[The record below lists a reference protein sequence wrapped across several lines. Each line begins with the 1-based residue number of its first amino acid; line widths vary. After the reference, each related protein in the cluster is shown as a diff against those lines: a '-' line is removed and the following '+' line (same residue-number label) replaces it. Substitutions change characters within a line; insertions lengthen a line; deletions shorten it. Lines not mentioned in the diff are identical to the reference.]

1 MVVILGST
9 SKSQRDCGTVRRRSG
24 GGGGVGIESSC
35 LSTISRSV
43 KVMQHNKSV
52 QAPVSV
58 HGQKKKH
65 CQGCKKEVRK
75 SESANELKN
84 EELIILPIFTLQ
96 CHIHT
101 SLRKEKHKY
110 IYFL

>member
-1 MVVILGST
+1 MVVILGSA

-24 GGGGVGIESSC
+24 GGGRGGVGIESSC

-58 HGQKKKH
+58 RSQVLGEGGWHT
-65 CQGCKKEVRK
+65 VRAASRK
-75 SESANELKN
+75 SGS
-84 EELIILPIFTLQ
+84 Q
-96 CHIHT
+96 
-101 SLRKEKHKY
+101 SL
-110 IYFL
+110 